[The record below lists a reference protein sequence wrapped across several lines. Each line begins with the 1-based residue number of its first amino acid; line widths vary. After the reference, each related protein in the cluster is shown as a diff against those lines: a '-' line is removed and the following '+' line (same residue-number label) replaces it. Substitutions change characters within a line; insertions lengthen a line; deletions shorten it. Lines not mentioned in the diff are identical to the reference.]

1 MDTNLKV
8 TAWEVK
14 PPFPSGKQKGI
25 ATLVDS
31 QTTHYKVDVWKND
44 LSFDEIA
51 IVTNLVGH
59 IKVQQNGQYEN
70 KTFVPAIKAP
80 NWANKKPS
88 GMVTAV
94 KEKAASISKAMDR
107 KENSIA
113 LNSANRDATIFTQ
126 VYSNARA
133 ARGEEITIEGMKNLW
148 LDMRKWLLDNNGDD
162 VPFLG

>member
-14 PPFPSGKQKGI
+14 PPFPSGKQKGVANI
-25 ATLVDS
+25 EDGQNVHS
-31 QTTHYKVDVWKND
+31 KVDVWKND

-51 IVTNLVGH
+51 VGTVLVGH
-59 IKVQQNGQYEN
+59 IKTQQNGQYEN
-70 KTFVPAIKAP
+70 KTFVPAVKAP
-80 NWANKKPS
+80 AWATKKPS

-107 KENSIA
+107 KEDSIA
-113 LNSANRDATIFTQ
+113 LNSANRDATIFMQ
-126 VYSNARA
+126 VYTNARA

-148 LDMRKWLLDNNGDD
+148 VDTRKWLLDNNGSDQA
-162 VPFLG
+162 FI